1 MTDVNDKL
9 ARHTESMRLAKKG
22 GQNTPVANV
31 DSDDA
36 LGGVTVGWLASVFRM
51 DPKDVKRRLADCHPI
66 VAGKMTGR
74 GVQGRKYELKDAA
87 AYLIPPK
94 ISHGDFMRSIKKGDL
109 PPSMQQTFWS
119 AKLAEQKWLEN
130 ADQLWR
136 TEKVRE
142 VLGDTFQALKFA
154 IQLWPDMVR
163 GEVGLSDQQQDVL
176 MRMGDKLQGE
186 LYEALVNQ
194 MKTQASGPQSSEYD
208 STVKEADRG
217 AGFRVNNGE
226 VEETDEYDDPEADAL
241 V

>member
-1 MTDVNDKL
+1 
-9 ARHTESMRLAKKG
+9 
-22 GQNTPVANV
+22 
-31 DSDDA
+31 
-36 LGGVTVGWLASVFRM
+36 
-51 DPKDVKRRLADCHPI
+51 
-66 VAGKMTGR
+66 
-74 GVQGRKYELKDAA
+74 
-87 AYLIPPK
+87 
-94 ISHGDFMRSIKKGDL
+94 MRSIKKGDL

-163 GEVGLSDQQQDVL
+163 GEVGLNDQQQDVL

-186 LYEALVNQ
+186 LYDALVTQMQNQ
-194 MKTQASGPQSSEYD
+194 GQGPQSSEYD
-208 STVKEADRG
+208 ETVKEADKN
-217 AGFRVNNGE
+217 AGFRIDNKT
-226 VEETDEYDDPEADAL
+226 EEEPDEYDDPEAEAL